1 MGNNKTIKI
10 AKVILGVTNNGSPRA
25 YIWEEGSN
33 LDSQVDA
40 IDIIGDQALY
50 VATRHIGEE
59 IELILGKFTNVKVPQ
74 DFIEASS
81 KPTYK
86 RVIGLYKKAIKSI
99 DFALNGNKPII
110 DKDTA
115 RELLTEEI
123 NTFLDMQDTV
133 YSLVSESKTKVCR
146 DVMANI
152 NKPKAEQTLDPY
164 QVLFSLTRHAV
175 GNITKEYRIE

>member
-1 MGNNKTIKI
+1 MSNNKTIKI

-86 RVIGLYKKAIKSI
+86 RVIG
-99 DFALNGNKPII
+99 NKPII